1 MKKII
6 NNKIYVSING
16 DDYLVTSIRDYL
28 EYSEPKET
36 KEYNF
41 NSFKQLYTFLEKAE
55 LIGITVD
62 KSFILRKPVI
72 RINCPEICDEAVLH
86 HNNFKNIKILDV
98 YYEYDEHI
106 TIRELSNSIS
116 AEEFVEWLKDRN
128 IDKLIL

>member
-1 MKKII
+1 MKKLI
-6 NNKIYVSING
+6 NHKIYVSING

-41 NSFKQLYTFLEKAE
+41 NNFKQLYTFLEKAE
-55 LIGITVD
+55 LIGITAD
-62 KSFILRKPVI
+62 KSFILREPVI
-72 RINCPEICDEAVLH
+72 RINCPEIRDEAVLH

-128 IDKLIL
+128 IDKLVL